1 MNASNADLPPFAG
14 EKPYK
19 KYKGSRFKDIELN
32 DKHINDI
39 TIEAFIEKSL
49 HNPKLI
55 ISSQFCLVKEKEL
68 QI

>member
-1 MNASNADLPPFAG
+1 MNASNADLPPFAE

-55 ISSQFCLVKEKEL
+55 ISS
-68 QI
+68 